1 MNVSK
6 ILSDYEYYPQ
16 IDKILRACLNFPIK
30 KYYQV
35 FFLCSLPVFSP
46 VFPCQI
52 ARYPPRKNR
61 KTYSE
66 EILKTDPNKV

>member
-1 MNVSK
+1 M
-6 ILSDYEYYPQ
+6 
-16 IDKILRACLNFPIK
+16 
-30 KYYQV
+30 
-35 FFLCSLPVFSP
+35 CSLPVFSP